1 MSSRAREP
9 SDAVRRVLENAG
21 ILIFASLLV
30 MSIALGRY
38 TGALV
43 WCGAL
48 MVFFAQ
54 AWEGR
59 ASRHGTTEIA
69 LPPAPGGAR
78 PRHYDALR
86 WVGVALSLLGAAAL
100 AV

>member
-1 MSSRAREP
+1 MSSRARDP
-9 SDAVRRVLENAG
+9 GDAVRRVLENAG

-48 MVFFAQ
+48 MVFFAH

-59 ASRHGTTEIA
+59 ASRRSATDV
-69 LPPAPGGAR
+69 APQAEGAR
-78 PRHYDALR
+78 PLHYDALR

-100 AV
+100 VV

>member
-9 SDAVRRVLENAG
+9 SEAVRRVLENAG

-48 MVFFAQ
+48 MVFFAH

-59 ASRHGTTEIA
+59 ASRRNATEFA
-69 LPPAPGGAR
+69 QRATEGPR

-86 WVGVALSLLGAAAL
+86 WVGLALSLLGAAAL

>member
-1 MSSRAREP
+1 MSSRASEP
-9 SDAVRRVLENAG
+9 GEAVRRVLENAG

-48 MVFFAQ
+48 MVFFAH

-59 ASRHGTTEIA
+59 ASRHCATDV
-69 LPPAPGGAR
+69 APQGPEGAR
-78 PRHYDALR
+78 PRYYDALR
-86 WVGVALSLLGAAAL
+86 WLGVALSLLGAAAL
-100 AV
+100 AA

>member
-9 SDAVRRVLENAG
+9 SDAVRRILENAG
-21 ILIFASLLV
+21 LLIFASLLV

-48 MVFFAQ
+48 MVFFAH

-59 ASRHGTTEIA
+59 ASRRSATDF
-69 LPPAPGGAR
+69 APQAEDAR

-86 WVGVALSLLGAAAL
+86 WVGLALSLLGAAAL

>member
-21 ILIFASLLV
+21 ILIFASLMV

-48 MVFFAQ
+48 MVFFAH

-59 ASRHGTTEIA
+59 ASRQGTADIAPRPTE
-69 LPPAPGGAR
+69 GAR
-78 PRHYDALR
+78 PRHYDTLR

-100 AV
+100 AA

>member
-9 SDAVRRVLENAG
+9 GDAVRRVLENAG

-38 TGALV
+38 TGALL

-48 MVFFAQ
+48 MVVFAH

-59 ASRHGTTEIA
+59 ASRHSAIDV
-69 LPPAPGGAR
+69 APQEEGAR

-86 WVGVALSLLGAAAL
+86 WVGVLLSLLGAAAL

>member
-9 SDAVRRVLENAG
+9 GDAVRRVLENAG

-48 MVFFAQ
+48 MVFFAH

-59 ASRHGTTEIA
+59 ASRRSATGVEPQAVGT
-69 LPPAPGGAR
+69 R

-100 AV
+100 AA